1 MFEMCI
7 KAKNMMNKFGYPW
20 FIVGDWAIE
29 LFRDKETR
37 IHDDIEIGIY
47 REQQMQ
53 LFRYLGKYEKYYIDN
68 RSRIGKY
75 EKKEWEKEFL
85 RLPIRE
91 LCIEYEGSEIKI
103 LLNEKDD
110 VDWIYGRNNKIKH
123 ERSNVIR
130 FTNNRIPYLCPEIA
144 LLYKTEELR
153 NEDKDGISKALG
165 KMNEYEKKWFIDS
178 IESETIKEE
187 IRTLDPVPN
196 PVRHEANALRQNFTI
211 VDKEIPS

>member
-1 MFEMCI
+1 MFELCI
-7 KAKNMMNKFGYPW
+7 KVKNMMNKFGYPW
-20 FIVGDWAIE
+20 FIMGDWAIE
-29 LFRDKETR
+29 LFLGKETR

-53 LFRYLGKYEKYYIDN
+53 LLRYLEKYKKFYIDN

-75 EKKEWEKEFL
+75 EKKEWKKEYL

-130 FTNNRIPYLCPEIA
+130 YTDDRIPYLCPEIV
-144 LLYKTEELR
+144 LLYKTMEMR
-153 NEDKDGISKALG
+153 DKDKDYISNVFE
-165 KMNEYEKKWFIDS
+165 KMNESEKKWLIDS
-178 IESETIKEE
+178 IEDKADKEE
-187 IRTLDPVPN
+187 IR
-196 PVRHEANALRQNFTI
+196 
-211 VDKEIPS
+211 S